1 MATEGEIDHYEIL
14 GEITTR
20 SLPDHHEIRGESAS
34 SQTIDENP
42 AGRACK
48 CSSRR
53 LLPPLSYQVCVY
65 HEENPAGR
73 AVNFDSVID
82 ASMAIVQT
90 ITFDTW
96 SDVMYDLMEAFSWYV
111 LMAAD
116 CLLMAADCLL
126 MAADEV

>member
-1 MATEGEIDHYEIL
+1 MAIFDLPLMATDGEVDHYEIP

-20 SLPDHHEIRGESAS
+20 SLRDPRRVRVL
-34 SQTIDENP
+34 TNDENP

-111 LMAAD
+111 LMAS
-116 CLLMAADCLL
+116 DCLL
-126 MAADEV
+126 MAADEVC

>member
-1 MATEGEIDHYEIL
+1 MAIFDWPLMATDGEVDHYEIP

-20 SLPDHHEIRGESAS
+20 SLRDPLRVRVL
-34 SQTIDENP
+34 TNDENP

-111 LMAAD
+111 LMAS
-116 CLLMAADCLL
+116 DCLL
-126 MAADEV
+126 MAADEVC

>member
-1 MATEGEIDHYEIL
+1 MAIFDWPLMATDGEVDHYEIP

-20 SLPDHHEIRGESAS
+20 SLRDPLRVRVL
-34 SQTIDENP
+34 TNDENP

-96 SDVMYDLMEAFSWYV
+96 SDVMYDLMEAFSWYA
-111 LMAAD
+111 LMAS
-116 CLLMAADCLL
+116 DCLL
-126 MAADEV
+126 MAADEVC

>member
-1 MATEGEIDHYEIL
+1 
-14 GEITTR
+14 
-20 SLPDHHEIRGESAS
+20 
-34 SQTIDENP
+34 
-42 AGRACK
+42 
-48 CSSRR
+48 
-53 LLPPLSYQVCVY
+53 VY
-65 HEENPAGR
+65 HDENPAGR

-126 MAADEV
+126 MAADDEV

>member
-1 MATEGEIDHYEIL
+1 
-14 GEITTR
+14 
-20 SLPDHHEIRGESAS
+20 
-34 SQTIDENP
+34 
-42 AGRACK
+42 
-48 CSSRR
+48 
-53 LLPPLSYQVCVY
+53 VY

-111 LMAAD
+111 LITS
-116 CLLMAADCLL
+116 
-126 MAADEV
+126 

>member
-1 MATEGEIDHYEIL
+1 M
-14 GEITTR
+14 
-20 SLPDHHEIRGESAS
+20 
-34 SQTIDENP
+34 
-42 AGRACK
+42 
-48 CSSRR
+48 
-53 LLPPLSYQVCVY
+53 Y

-111 LMAAD
+111 LITSRLRPD
-116 CLLMAADCLL
+116 GGLLLVRPDGR
-126 MAADEV
+126 

>member
-1 MATEGEIDHYEIL
+1 MAIFDWPLMATDGEVDHYEIP

-20 SLPDHHEIRGESAS
+20 SLRDPRRVRVL
-34 SQTIDENP
+34 TNDENP

-111 LMAAD
+111 LMAS
-116 CLLMAADCLL
+116 DCLL
-126 MAADEV
+126 MAADEVC

>member
-1 MATEGEIDHYEIL
+1 M
-14 GEITTR
+14 R
-20 SLPDHHEIRGESAS
+20 SAAS
-34 SQTIDENP
+34 PRLVNDENP